1 MSKAFVDTT
10 IIANLLLK
18 PGAPQDEAK
27 AALARYS
34 ETILPVFAI
43 KEFRGGAFRYYIW
56 AHNKLVEK
64 GNIPDFIVAANA
76 IWRQAYLNGNAPS
89 NGRQAV
95 GPLRPQDNRPLRP
108 HSQRP
113 REGGGGSYRG
123 NHRGGYGGKER
134 GGYSEF

>member
-1 MSKAFVDTT
+1 MLVDTT

-18 PGAPQDEAK
+18 PGAQQDEAK

-64 GNIPDFIVAANA
+64 GNVPDFVIAANA
-76 IWRQAYLNGNAPS
+76 VWRQAYLKSTSLEAFAAGWS
-89 NGRQAV
+89 QI
-95 GPLRPQDNRPLRP
+95 PLDKISDWTEKYGESANLETVQVDNLRLQLR
-108 HSQRP
+108 SLI
-113 REGGGGSYRG
+113 YRAW
-123 NHRGGYGGKER
+123 
-134 GGYSEF
+134 